1 MTIHTLQNPSRLD
14 ECLAVIGVDDYLI
27 FIDNAVYLLSDDRAQ
42 HPTLRCQAGAL
53 HADLERAG
61 FLETSDLI
69 VESVSYDQW
78 IKLTEV
84 HATSVLWD

>member
-1 MTIHTLQNPSRLD
+1 MTIHALQNPSRLD
-14 ECLAVIGVDDYLI
+14 ECLAVIGEDDYLI

-61 FLETSDLI
+61 LLETPDLI

>member
-14 ECLAVIGVDDYLI
+14 ECLAVIGEDDYLI

-61 FLETSDLI
+61 LLETPDLI

-84 HATSVLWD
+84 HATSVLWN